1 MKFFSERLFS
11 FKVNRTLINCL
22 EKRGYTMK
30 KRNSS
35 ILIGVSL
42 ICWIIFLPITRGL
55 TEELQYAPPQPPIE
69 ELTAG
74 KVKVGDVI
82 TKDNVDLVKDYL
94 SPGVYANVKNGMVMR
109 IGTSVPP
116 EKLLPKYY
124 LELTERY
131 KGKAVID
138 DHGVVTLQDGAP
150 WPGGI
155 PFTEPKTGMEAM
167 AYTRFGHAY
176 DDAGGLTQGMY
187 YVNKEGKCYKS
198 GVMNVSMCYCQARTK
213 MPPLGIVPGMEDI
226 LQRMLGVFVY
236 PLELKGMGQL
246 QIKHVDDAAKYDVGF
261 AYLPAFKR
269 TIRISATTYQDNL
282 GGGDATYGDVE
293 GLREP
298 YSSWNFKLIGTKY
311 MLVAEQIRPGEI
323 TLDATGTKTDL
334 HLDYDLGV
342 KYPRL
347 GWAINKI
354 CIVEGTPKDP
364 GHIYSKKVFYNDYPL
379 YNSCFGPET
388 VVVDIYDR
396 AGQLW
401 KLYLDRKGYN
411 FRSSTGESF
420 TGSDG
425 FVTFDLQS
433 GHSTHAA
440 VHFPCL
446 NCGFAPE
453 SLSLSSLL
461 RLGR

>member
-1 MKFFSERLFS
+1 MKRVKHPFLIVS
-11 FKVNRTLINCL
+11 TLISCL
-22 EKRGYTMK
+22 
-30 KRNSS
+30 
-35 ILIGVSL
+35 LI
-42 ICWIIFLPITRGL
+42 FPITKGIS
-55 TEELQYAPPQPPIE
+55 EELQYAPAQPAIE
-69 ELTAG
+69 ELTGG

-94 SPGVYANVKNGMVMR
+94 SLGLYQNVKNGMVLR
-109 IGTSVPP
+109 ISKSVPP

-124 LELTERY
+124 LEATERN
-131 KGKAVID
+131 KGKAIVN
-138 DHGVVTLQDGAP
+138 DHGVVTLQDGSP

-167 AYTRFGHAY
+167 SYTRFGHAY
-176 DDAGGLTQGMY
+176 DDAGGLIQGMY
-187 YVNKEGKCYKS
+187 YVNKAGKCYKS
-198 GVMNVSMCYCQARTK
+198 GVMNVSMCYCQARAK
-213 MPPLGIVPGMEDI
+213 VPPLGIVPGMEDI
-226 LQRMLGVFVY
+226 LQRMLAVFVH

-246 QIKHVDDAAKYDVGF
+246 QIKHVDDAANYDVGF

-269 TIRISATTYQDNL
+269 TIRVSATTYQDNL

-311 MLVAEQIRPGEI
+311 MLVAEQIRPGQI
-323 TLDATGTKTDL
+323 TLDATGTQTDL
-334 HLDYDLGV
+334 HLDYDMGV
-342 KYPRL
+342 KYPRS

-388 VVVDIYDR
+388 VIVDIYDR
-396 AGQLW
+396 AGKLW

-411 FRSSTGESF
+411 FRSSTGEYF

-425 FVTFDLQS
+425 FLTYDLQT
-433 GHSTHAA
+433 GHSTHAG
-440 VHFPCL
+440 VYFPCL
-446 NCGFAPE
+446 DCGVKPE
-453 SLSLSSLL
+453 SLTLRTLL
-461 RLGR
+461 QLGR